1 MNKKL
6 KDYIKEAE
14 SLSEHPTEESRA
26 YHNAMVAQFQH
37 ERFIHLVVTMFFA
50 LFTILFFAISIFLP
64 FVVTPGA
71 WGTAMVMGCEGI
83 SAILVVVLVFYIHH
97 YYQLENGVQKLEEIT
112 KRFYK
117 K

>member
-6 KDYIKEAE
+6 KDYIVEAE
-14 SLSEHPTEESRA
+14 KLAENPTEESCK
-26 YHNAMVAQFQH
+26 YHQAMVAQFQH
-37 ERFIHLVVTMFFA
+37 ERLVHLIVTMFFA

-64 FVVTPGA
+64 FIVTPGA
-71 WGTAMVMGCEGI
+71 WGTTMVMGSEGVCAVLI
-83 SAILVVVLVFYIHH
+83 VVLVFYIAH
-97 YYQLENGVQKLEEIT
+97 YYKLENGVQRLEEIT

>member
-64 FVVTPGA
+64 FIVTPGA
-71 WGTAMVMGCEGI
+71 WGTTMVMGSEGVCAALI
-83 SAILVVVLVFYIHH
+83 VVLVFYIAH
-97 YYQLENGVQKLEEIT
+97 YYKLENGVQRLEEIT

>member
-14 SLSEHPTEESRA
+14 ALAEHPNEESRK
-26 YHNAMVAQFQH
+26 YHAAMVAQFQH
-37 ERFIHLVVTMFFA
+37 ERLVHLIVTMFFA

-71 WGTAMVMGCEGI
+71 WGTVMVMGSEGVCAVLI
-83 SAILVVVLVFYIHH
+83 IVLVFYIRH